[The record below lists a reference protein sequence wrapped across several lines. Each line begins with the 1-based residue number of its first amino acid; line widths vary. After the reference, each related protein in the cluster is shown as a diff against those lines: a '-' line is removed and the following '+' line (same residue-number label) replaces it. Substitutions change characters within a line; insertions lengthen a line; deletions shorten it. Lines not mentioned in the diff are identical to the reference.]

1 MNMER
6 SWHLLKSDGPSVLRE
21 HQLMVNRRHFFQRG
35 AQGVGAAALASL
47 LSRDGFSASPMNAA
61 GVGSSSGDAPQPN
74 RGGIAA
80 GPHFAPKAKRVINLF
95 QNGAP
100 THVDLFDY
108 KPRLHKLHG
117 MVLPDGYLEGKR
129 FSSMTGNPQGKLML
143 QPVEPFK
150 QHGKGGAW
158 VSAFLPYTAQITD
171 ELCFIKSMHTDAVN
185 HAPAISFM
193 LSGAQIPGRPT
204 MGAWLTYGLGSPSS
218 DLPGF
223 VVMTSVSK
231 NTSCGQIFYDFY
243 WGSGFLPS
251 RYQGSK
257 FRGSRDPV
265 LYLSNPDG
273 VSRELRRGLLDDLA
287 ELNAVKFQEAGD
299 PEIQTRISQYEM
311 AYRMQSSVP
320 DLTDLS
326 DEPQH
331 VLDLYGPQ
339 VKEPGTFAYNCLMAR
354 RLAERGVRF
363 IQCMHAGWDQH
374 NSLTTE
380 LYTQCA
386 DTDQPSAGLV
396 MDLKMRGLLDDTL
409 VVWGGEFGRT
419 PFIQGDFQNRSR
431 WGRDHHPY
439 AFTTWLAGGGV
450 KPGISYGASDDL
462 GINSVENPVHVH
474 DFQAT
479 LLHLLG
485 VDHEKLT
492 FRFQGRYFRLT
503 DVHGNVVRDILL

>member
-1 MNMER
+1 MSMEK
-6 SWHLLKSDGPSVLRE
+6 SWHLLNSDAPSVLNE
-21 HQLMVNRRHFFQRG
+21 HQLMVNRRHFFQKG
-35 AQGVGAAALASL
+35 TSGIGVAALAAL
-47 LSRDGFSASPMNAA
+47 LSRDGFCADPAAPTGGAAAPGTHVQPAGRGAS
-61 GVGSSSGDAPQPN
+61 SL
-74 RGGIAA
+74 
-80 GPHFAPKAKRVINLF
+80 PHFAPKAKRVIYLF

-108 KPRLHKLHG
+108 KPRLHELHG
-117 MVLPDGYLEGKR
+117 TALPDGYLEGKR

-150 QHGKGGAW
+150 QHRRSGAW

-204 MGAWLTYGLGSPSS
+204 MGAWLTYGLGSASS

-231 NTSCGQIFYDFY
+231 NTTCGQIFYDFY

-287 ELNAVKFQEAGD
+287 ALNDLKFKEAGD

-339 VKEPGTFAYNCLMAR
+339 VREPGTFAYNCLMAR

-363 IQCMHAGWDQH
+363 VQCMHAGWDQH

-380 LYTQCA
+380 LYTQCV

-396 MDLKMRGLLDDTL
+396 LDLKMRGMLDDTL

-419 PFIQGDFQNRSR
+419 PFIQGDFQNRPR

-462 GINSVENPVHVH
+462 GINAVENPVHVH

-485 VDHEKLT
+485 LNHEKLT

-503 DVHGNVVRDILL
+503 DVHGNVVRDVLL